1 MAKVTLQVGDHFQQ
15 AWKGCTK
22 PIHFTVLEIDREKN
36 SLRVKCTSIDGY
48 SHEEDWDDL
57 HLNGS
62 TSRERRV
69 KMASSNTFCK
79 VA

>member
-1 MAKVTLQVGDHFQQ
+1 MEKVTLQVGDHFQQ

-57 HLNGS
+57 DVTEIAFETG
-62 TSRERRV
+62 EY
-69 KMASSNTFCK
+69 KMI
-79 VA
+79 

>member
-57 HLNGS
+57 DVTEIAFETGKY
-62 TSRERRV
+62 
-69 KMASSNTFCK
+69 KMI
-79 VA
+79 

>member
-36 SLRVKCTSIDGY
+36 SLKVKCTSIDGY

-57 HLNGS
+57 DVTEIAFETG
-62 TSRERRV
+62 EY
-69 KMASSNTFCK
+69 KMI
-79 VA
+79 

>member
-57 HLNGS
+57 DVTEIAFETG
-62 TSRERRV
+62 EY
-69 KMASSNTFCK
+69 KMI
-79 VA
+79 

>member
-36 SLRVKCTSIDGY
+36 SLKVKCTSIDGY

-57 HLNGS
+57 DVTEIAFETG
-62 TSRERRV
+62 EY
-69 KMASSNTFCK
+69 KK
-79 VA
+79 I

>member
-22 PIHFTVLEIDREKN
+22 PMHFTVLEIDREKN

-57 HLNGS
+57 DVTEIAFETG
-62 TSRERRV
+62 EY
-69 KMASSNTFCK
+69 KMI
-79 VA
+79 

>member
-15 AWKGCTK
+15 AWNGCTK

-57 HLNGS
+57 DVTEIAFETG
-62 TSRERRV
+62 EY
-69 KMASSNTFCK
+69 KMI
-79 VA
+79 